1 MVYPWSDFYKI
12 KRGGGGHRSVPSR
25 QISPLSL
32 LKCGLTAPEIAKIG
46 NFGYKFAQNGYTPLS
61 DFTKFGLRERV
72 PVSHPRAKFHH
83 CEFKNMGLQPPKSL
97 KLVFLVYICPK
108 GYTPYAIFL
117 YKIWLVGGSLRSA
130 SSYQIS
136 PFWLTKCGPTA
147 AKLAKNCNFWYKF
160 SPVENVW
167 GPQKKLSIGV
177 QLQTFLHAMTP

>member
-108 GYTPYAIFL
+108 GVYPLRDFFYTKFGLLEGVSGQHRHTKFHRSGLQNVGLQPQNSRKIAIFG
-117 YKIWLVGGSLRSA
+117 I
-130 SSYQIS
+130 
-136 PFWLTKCGPTA
+136 
-147 AKLAKNCNFWYKF
+147 NFPLWKTF
-160 SPVENVW
+160 
-167 GPQKKLSIGV
+167 GV
-177 QLQTFLHAMTP
+177 HRKSWV